1 MQGNCD
7 KNKTRGEGTEKTET
21 GYRLLY
27 TDVLFPVLN
36 ERFIT
41 ASSVVAYGEE
51 RIPMVCA
58 KELERDVLNGIIENI
73 VDAARNVHTILGPG
87 LLESAYETCMTFEL
101 IDRGLKIERQK
112 PLPVVYRKIR
122 LDYGHRLHLLV
133 EEAVIMEIKTVDA
146 LLPSMRHIS
155 FPI

>member
-1 MQGNCD
+1 
-7 KNKTRGEGTEKTET
+7 
-21 GYRLLY
+21 
-27 TDVLFPVLN
+27 
-36 ERFIT
+36 
-41 ASSVVAYGEE
+41 
-51 RIPMVCA
+51 MVCA

-133 EEAVIMEIKTVDA
+133 EEAVSMEIKTVDA